1 MLDEQVYGPQIL
13 LRQVVKSKPGHWR
26 TILGI
31 VRDRDPFVFR
41 EVLHIQPEVACISGT
56 PRAAPAETRTNKP
69 VLLGYL
75 ASRLSIARCVAIVAT
90 SDLDEISSTVVGLNS
105 R

>member
-1 MLDEQVYGPQIL
+1 MPDEQIHGPQIL
-13 LRQVVKSKPGHWR
+13 LRQVVKNKPGHWR
-26 TILGI
+26 TILGS
-31 VRDRDPFVFR
+31 VRDRDPFVLR
-41 EVLHIQPEVACISGT
+41 EVLHIQSEVGGISGT
-56 PRAAPAETRTNKP
+56 PGAAEAKTRTGKP

-90 SDLDEISSTVVGLNS
+90 SDFDEIPSTVIGLSS